1 MTCAPLEC
9 KPGEAALALRGVAKA
24 YGRGSARRA
33 VLRDVDFALA
43 PEEFVAIVGF
53 SGTGKTTL
61 LSILAGL
68 LAPDAGVVELDGRPA
83 PEAGPERGVVFQS
96 YALLPSLT
104 VLGNVQLAV
113 DAVRPDLSRGER
125 REHALRF
132 VRLVGLE
139 PAQGKRPRELSGGM
153 RQRVAVARAL
163 ATEPRILLLDEPLG
177 ALDALTRATLQVEI
191 ARIFER
197 ERRSA
202 VLVTNDVDEAILLAD
217 RIVPLVPGA
226 DGGTLGASFRVA
238 LPRPRERAAL
248 NHDPAFKKLRNEVT
262 AHLMELAARRGGPR
276 AGRAGTPL
284 PSLAPVTLPPR
295 RRGERA

>member
-1 MTCAPLEC
+1 MTSGRPESAAP
-9 KPGEAALALRGVAKA
+9 ALALHDVAKS
-24 YGRGSARRA
+24 YGARP
-33 VLRDVDFALA
+33 VLRGVDFALA
-43 PEEFVAIVGF
+43 PGELVAIVGF

-61 LSILAGL
+61 LSTLAGL
-68 LAPDAGVVELDGRPA
+68 LQPDVGRVEMDGRPA
-83 PEAGPERGVVFQS
+83 PAAGPERGVVFQS

-113 DAVRPDLSRGER
+113 DAVHRDWPRAQR
-125 REHALRF
+125 REHALDF

-139 PAQGKRPRELSGGM
+139 AAQGKRPRELSGGM

-177 ALDALTRATLQVEI
+177 ALDALTRASLQGEI
-191 ARIFER
+191 ARVLER

-226 DGGTLGASFRVA
+226 SGARLGPSFRVGLA
-238 LPRPRERAAL
+238 RPRDRAAL
-248 NHDPAFKKLRNEVT
+248 NHDPSFKKLRNEVT
-262 AHLMELAARRGGPR
+262 AHLLELAARRGGPR
-276 AGRAGTPL
+276 AGHATTPL
-284 PSLAPVTLPPR
+284 PALQPVRLPPR
-295 RRGERA
+295 LGASE